1 MKGYEWAVS
10 YAGGGERLCLECGRV
25 LDAGGVAAMSGE
37 MVLLGWLVDEGRV
50 FYVHLAQGRIEELV
64 ELARV
69 CLGERANE
77 VKRVRFER
85 GCRERDRGMREVAL
99 VDLLSIKD

>member
-1 MKGYEWAVS
+1 M
-10 YAGGGERLCLECGRV
+10 
-25 LDAGGVAAMSGE
+25 LDTGGVAAMSGE
-37 MVLLGWLVDEGRV
+37 VVLLGWLEGGGRV
-50 FYVHLAQGRIEELV
+50 FYVHLARGGIDELV

-69 CLGERANE
+69 CLGERANG

-85 GCRERDRGMREVAL
+85 GGRERDRGMREVAL